1 MIFSLLPSGRVST
14 TASRMLPRHVRVLLH
29 PLLVLLVLAT
39 GARAAEPEPV
49 YGAHGAVASRS
60 MIASQVGVDIMKAGG
75 NAIDAAVATAFAQ
88 AVTWPSAGNI
98 GGGGFMVIR
107 LADGTV
113 VTNDHR
119 EKAPLGASRTMYQ
132 DKDGNIID
140 GLSTHS
146 HLAVGVPGSVAGLL
160 DVEARYGKLGRKAV
174 MAPAIKLARDGFELN
189 FDQARSFK
197 GALKEM
203 SKYPA
208 SMKKF
213 TKNGVPYEAGE
224 LFRQPDLAATLQRIS
239 DQGKDGFYKGRTA
252 DLIVAEM
259 KSGGGLI
266 THEDLEQYE
275 SIWRKPIHGTYRGYD
290 VWSMPPPSSGGVL
303 LVQMLN
309 MFKPYD
315 IGGMGFGSAATVHLM
330 VEAERRAYADRA
342 THLGDSDFYPVPIDM
357 LTDPEYA
364 KHRMADFDPDKA
376 TPSADVGAGH
386 WPAEE
391 HNTTHLSTMDAAGNA
406 VSYTTTLNLGYGTK
420 ITVAGAGFLLNDE
433 MDDFS
438 SKPGVPNAYGLI
450 GAEANAIEPGKRMLS
465 SMSPTIV
472 TKGKDVW
479 LVTGSPGG
487 STIITTTLQVIVNS
501 IDHKMTLNDAV
512 GLPRFHSQWKP
523 DNVWYEAH
531 GLSPDTLKIL
541 RGLGH
546 DMVLTPWGQIGDANS
561 VEKVD
566 GLIEGMGD
574 PRNVGG
580 AAAY

>member
-1 MIFSLLPSGRVST
+1 MLDSLPLIL
-14 TASRMLPRHVRVLLH
+14 SRQVRVILKH
-29 PLLVLLVLAT
+29 VLVLLLCV
-39 GARAAEPEPV
+39 GAGGAAAAIPEPV
-49 YGAHGAVASRS
+49 HGAHGAVASRS
-60 MIASQVGVDIMKAGG
+60 LLASQVGVDIMKAGG

-119 EKAPLGASRTMYQ
+119 EEAPAAATRTMYQ
-132 DKDGNIID
+132 DKDGNIIA
-140 GLSTHS
+140 GLSLHS
-146 HLAVGVPGSVAGLL
+146 HLAAGIPGSVAGLL
-160 DVEARYGKLGRKAV
+160 DVLERYGKLDRKTV
-174 MAPAIKLARDGFELN
+174 MAPAIRLAREGFRLS

-197 GALKEM
+197 SALKEM
-203 SKYPA
+203 SKYPS

-213 TKNGVPYEAGE
+213 TKNGDPYEAGE
-224 LFRQPDLAATLQRIS
+224 LFRQPDLADTLQRIS
-239 DQGKDGFYKGRTA
+239 DQGKNGFYKGKTA

-266 THEDLEQYE
+266 THKDLEQYR
-275 SIWRKPIHGTYRGYD
+275 SVWRKPIHGSYRGYEI
-290 VWSMPPPSSGGVL
+290 WSMPPPSSGGVL

-315 IGGMGFGSAATVHLM
+315 IRSMGYGSAATVHLM

-342 THLGDSDFYPVPIDM
+342 THLGDSDFYPVPVDM

-364 KHRMADFDPDKA
+364 QHRMASFDPQHA
-376 TPSADVGAGH
+376 TPSAEVGAGK

-391 HNTTHLSTMDAAGNA
+391 PDTTQLAAMDDAGNT
-406 VSYTTTLNLGYGTK
+406 VSYTTTLNLSYGTK

-450 GAEANAIEPGKRMLS
+450 GAEANAIEPHKRMLS
-465 SMSPTIV
+465 SMTPTIV
-472 TKGKDVW
+472 TKGDDVW
-479 LVTGSPGG
+479 LATGSPGG

-501 IDHKMTLNDAV
+501 IDHDMPLNDAV

-523 DNVWYEAH
+523 DNVWYEPY
-531 GLSPDTLKIL
+531 GLSPDTLSL
-541 RGLGH
+541 LNDMGH
-546 DMVLTPWGQIGDANS
+546 KMVLAPWGTIGDANS
-561 VEKVD
+561 VEKAD
-566 GLIEGMGD
+566 GLIEGMSD
-574 PRNVGG
+574 PRNDGG